1 MNWITIKLM
10 KFQLKKVQRQ
20 KDKAEYDMVVIAYNE
35 CIKTYKN
42 TIMFLQSNYH
52 K

>member
-10 KFQLKKVQRQ
+10 QYQLKKAQ
-20 KDKAEYDMVVIAYNE
+20 KQQDKEEYELVARAYND
-35 CIKTYKN
+35 CIETYKN
-42 TIMFLQSNYH
+42 AIMFLEANS

>member
-10 KFQLKKVQRQ
+10 QYQLKKVQRQ
-20 KDKAEYDMVVIAYNE
+20 QDKEEYDLVARAYNE

-42 TIMFLQSNYH
+42 TIMFLKANS

>member
-1 MNWITIKLM
+1 MQY
-10 KFQLKKVQRQ
+10 QLKKVQKKQ
-20 KDKAEYDMVVIAYNE
+20 DKEEYDLVARAYNE

-42 TIMFLQSNYH
+42 ALMFLKANS

>member
-10 KFQLKKVQRQ
+10 QYQLKKVQRRQ
-20 KDKAEYDMVVIAYNE
+20 DKEEYDFVAIAYNE

-42 TIMFLQSNYH
+42 AIMFLEANS

>member
-10 KFQLKKVQRQ
+10 QYQLKKVQRKQ
-20 KDKAEYDMVVIAYNE
+20 DKEEYDLVVRAYNE

-42 TIMFLQSNYH
+42 TIMFLEASS

>member
-1 MNWITIKLM
+1 MNWIAIKLM
-10 KFQLKKVQRQ
+10 QYQLKKVQRQ
-20 KDKAEYDMVVIAYNE
+20 QDNEEYDLVVRAYDE

-42 TIMFLQSNYH
+42 TIMLLEANS